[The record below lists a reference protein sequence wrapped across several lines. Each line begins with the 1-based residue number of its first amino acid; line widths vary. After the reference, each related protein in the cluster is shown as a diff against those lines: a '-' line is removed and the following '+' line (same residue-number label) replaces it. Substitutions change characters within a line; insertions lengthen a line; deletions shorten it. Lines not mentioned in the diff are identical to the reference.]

1 MRAKAVAPWVR
12 TRLKAAPIPS
22 AALALL
28 VLVTAFLA
36 AVFPRAVDT
45 YETQGLRTQLVEAG
59 VDRNGIEVDVAVGS
73 DYESAYP
80 QQVDPEVIRQA
91 LPGILEELKHPLTP
105 DRSEVSYGAQT
116 NRPKKAL
123 DPWLPR
129 PEGKPAEFVISTQA
143 GVDRHA
149 RVVEGRLPQGKG
161 GTSTSGQAEAAVT
174 VATAKALKIKLGS
187 VIHFP
192 AEGREPV
199 GVKITGFVEP
209 RNPQGSYWS
218 FDPTLRT
225 PAIALSP
232 PAPTPAKYW
241 LAGLLLAPES
251 SAFLVALDPKPHLYW
266 RIPLVLD
273 SLESGDLPGIEEG
286 VASLENGPALSRL
299 SYVTGSSALS
309 VSTELDSL
317 LAQFIAAREA
327 ITPVVSVAVY
337 GIGAVALVVLLMTG
351 ALTAARRTGEITLLR
366 ARGGSVRGIT
376 GRICAETAVVAVP
389 AAALGWWLATLVRP
403 EGRLVPSVVGASLV
417 ALIAVTAL
425 PVRAVVGHLRLRAHG
440 GREDLVAARPSPRR
454 TIAELT
460 ALVLAV
466 GAVVAL
472 RRRGSEDADGL
483 VSAAPVMVALIA
495 ALLLV
500 RLYPLPIR
508 IAGRPLMRRRGAI
521 GFLSLARAGRTSAAQ
536 ALPLLA
542 LLVALTTA
550 AFGGSVIAGI
560 ADARDEAALQ
570 AVGADVRVN
579 AQPNKSLPKEL
590 AGRLRALDGIREVS
604 PVYVDANMRMPDG
617 GKEITLIAVDPESYA
632 RLSARTG
639 LGAFSPGEL
648 KGPGSGAL
656 PALATPK
663 VAERL
668 GRGENALRTPAGDF
682 TAKVTGVRETTPA
695 SFGADFLLVDAGRLP
710 DADDSALFA
719 TGSGYDP
726 AKLRKAVATAGD
738 SIAFEQRTEERA
750 AMADSPLQ
758 SGAETVY
765 GFAVA
770 AGAGYAVLAVL
781 LSLLQSA
788 PERTALV
795 ARLRTMGLGKGQ
807 ARRLLVL
814 EALPQALLAAV
825 GGALVAVA
833 AMELLAPGLE
843 LGQIALAAQADVF
856 GDVQLR
862 MDPWSLLVPA
872 GGVVLLAVSVALV
885 QAWWTARQTS
895 LTELR
900 AGDSR

>member
-1 MRAKAVAPWVR
+1 MAVKAVAPWVR
-12 TRLKAAPIPS
+12 TRLKAAPLP
-22 AALALL
+22 AVALALL
-28 VLVTAFLA
+28 VLVTSFLA
-36 AVFPRAVDT
+36 AVFPRAVET
-45 YETQGLRTQLVEAG
+45 YETNGLRTALADAG
-59 VDRNGIEVDVAVGS
+59 LNRSGIEVGMQTAG
-73 DYESAYP
+73 DYAPGDEFSFAP
-80 QQVDPEVIRQA
+80 DALRPMGPSILAQVKA
-91 LPGILEELKHPLTP
+91 PLVP
-105 DRSEVSYGAQT
+105 DRSEIARGVQT
-116 NRPKKAL
+116 NRPKAAT
-123 DPWLPR
+123 DTWLPR
-129 PEGKPAEFVISTQA
+129 PEAKSPEFLISAQDEV
-143 GVDRHA
+143 GRHS
-149 RVVEGRLPQGKG
+149 RLVEGRLPQGEG
-161 GTSTSGQAEAAVT
+161 VTSQSREAEGVVT
-174 VATAKALKIKLGS
+174 AETAKALKIEVGS
-187 VIHFP
+187 VIHFTRL
-192 AEGREPV
+192 EGGKV
-199 GVKITGFVEP
+199 GVKVTGIVEP
-209 RNPQGSYWS
+209 RNPQGSYWA

-225 PAIALSP
+225 PSLAWSP
-232 PAPTPAKYW
+232 PAPDPVRYW
-241 LAGLLLAPES
+241 LAGLLLAPEAS
-251 SAFLVALDPKPHLYW
+251 GFLLNLDAGPYAYW
-266 RIPLVLD
+266 RIPSDID
-273 SLESGDLPGIEEG
+273 SLDVNDLEAVEAR
-286 VASLENGPALSRL
+286 VASLENGPALARL
-299 SYVTGSSALS
+299 RD
-309 VSTELDSL
+309 STWLNATANTDLDRL
-317 LAQFIAAREA
+317 LAEFKSSRDA

-351 ALTAARRTGEITLLR
+351 ALTAARRTGEVTLLR

-403 EGRLVPSVVGASLV
+403 EARLVPSLVGAALV
-417 ALIAVTAL
+417 AVIALTAL

-440 GREDLVAARPSPRR
+440 GRDDLVDARPSPRR

-466 GAVVAL
+466 GAVAAL
-472 RRRGSEDADGL
+472 RRRGSEEADGL

-570 AVGADVRVN
+570 AVGADVRIN

-604 PVYVDANMRMPDG
+604 PVYLDANLRMPDG

-632 RLSARTG
+632 RLSDRTG
-639 LGAFSPGEL
+639 QGTFSAGEL
-648 KGPGSGAL
+648 KAAGSGAL

-663 VAERL
+663 AAERL
-668 GRGENALRTPAGDF
+668 GRGEHALRTPAGDF

-695 SFGADFLLVDAGRLP
+695 SFGAEFLLIDASRLP
-710 DADDSALFA
+710 DAYDSALFA

-738 SIAFEQRTEERA
+738 SVAFEQRTEERA